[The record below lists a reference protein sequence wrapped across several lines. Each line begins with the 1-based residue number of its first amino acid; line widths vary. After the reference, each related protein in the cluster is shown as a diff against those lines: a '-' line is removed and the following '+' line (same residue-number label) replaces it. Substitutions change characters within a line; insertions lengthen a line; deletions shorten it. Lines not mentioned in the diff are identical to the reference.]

1 MCFPK
6 FLASVGSLEL
16 LSTYRQ
22 EFREDVLP
30 AEKISPEN
38 LFIPGKAQH
47 KQSQGHGFDFR
58 ETQENWQNVSFW
70 IKASSVINIFN
81 VKLIFFKV
89 LIAFSFMH

>member
-47 KQSQGHGFDFR
+47 KQSQGQG
-58 ETQENWQNVSFW
+58 
-70 IKASSVINIFN
+70 
-81 VKLIFFKV
+81 LIPGKRKKTDKMSHFG
-89 LIAFSFMH
+89 